1 MAFFL
6 PGNVPINSTF
16 AQATD
21 PSTSA
26 LLAELD
32 STNFQL
38 GPRSPA
44 ERMYGV
50 NIYLGGSTGALWVV
64 EHASSTNVASTAV
77 VDRVFLRTASGQTSQ
92 FVCNF
97 RLTARTDRIRVRH
110 PSSLSGTFDAKLS
123 AQEIS

>member
-32 STNFQL
+32 SSNFQIASASVV
-38 GPRSPA
+38 P
-44 ERMYGV
+44 RMYGV

-64 EHASSTNVASTAV
+64 EHATSTNVASTAV
-77 VDRVFLRTASGQTSQ
+77 ADRVFLRTASGQTSQ

-97 RLTARTDRIRVRH
+97 RLTAGTDRIRVRH
-110 PSSLSGTFDAKLS
+110 PSSVSGTFDAKLS

>member
-6 PGNVPINSTF
+6 PGNIPINSTF
-16 AQATD
+16 APATD

-26 LLAELD
+26 IIAELD

-38 GPRSPA
+38 TAGSPDA
-44 ERMYGV
+44 RMYGV
-50 NIYLGGSTGALWVV
+50 NVYLGGSTGALWVV
-64 EHASSTNVASTAV
+64 EHAVSTGVSSTSFA
-77 VDRVFLRTASGQTSQ
+77 DRVFLRTASGQTSQ
-92 FVCNF
+92 FVVNF
-97 RLTARTDRIRVRH
+97 RLTARTDRIRVRI

>member
-21 PSTSA
+21 PSTTA

-32 STNFQL
+32 SSNFQL
-38 GPRSPA
+38 GSTAPA
-44 ERMYGV
+44 RMYGV

-64 EHASSTNVASTAV
+64 EHATSTNIASSAVA
-77 VDRVFLRTASGQTSQ
+77 DRVFLRTASGQTSQ
-92 FVCNF
+92 FVHNF
-97 RLTARTDRIRVRH
+97 RLTAVSDRIRVRH
-110 PSSLSGTFDAKLS
+110 PSSVTGTFDAKLS

>member
-6 PGNVPINSTF
+6 AGNIPINSTF

-21 PSTSA
+21 PSTAA

-32 STNFQL
+32 SSNFQVA
-38 GPRSPA
+38 PTSPA
-44 ERMYGV
+44 RMYGV

-64 EHASSTNVASTAV
+64 EHARSTNVASSAV

-92 FVCNF
+92 FVHNF
-97 RLTARTDRIRVRH
+97 RLTATTDRIRVRM